1 MLRRLVGKLLVA
13 RLQPESVRHLLP
25 LQLGVGVK
33 AATEL
38 IQRSTQYFVDSPLFS
53 EGEMCLVQLDFKN
66 AFNSVNRPKMLQ
78 ELRSTNP
85 KLSPWVEFTYCK
97 EAPLFIQGGL
107 TITSQEGIQQ
117 GDPLAPLLFSV
128 AINPVVRQIAT
139 QFQTE
144 WSSWYLDDGNLIS
157 SISEVRKVMD
167 HLLSVG
173 PDYGLFLNSS
183 KCQITGRSIDR

>member
-1 MLRRLVGKLLVA
+1 
-13 RLQPESVRHLLP
+13 
-25 LQLGVGVK
+25 
-33 AATEL
+33 
-38 IQRSTQYFVDSPLFS
+38 
-53 EGEMCLVQLDFKN
+53 MCLVQLDFKN
-66 AFNSVNRPKMLQ
+66 AFNLVNRPKMLQ
-78 ELRSTNP
+78 GLRSTNP

-97 EAPLFIQGGL
+97 ETPLFIQGGL

-117 GDPLAPLLFSV
+117 GDPLATLLFSV

-157 SISEVRKVMD
+157 SISEVMKVMD

-183 KCQITGRSIDR
+183 KCQITGRNIDRHKLADLHLGELKVSEVEGQPAAVILGSTLGPTHCVLEHVSNQQQRLKTFLD